1 MQRHPPPSNFDRTT
15 IFESACPTTTT
26 TTTYMSGRQFVEYV
40 AKRIPDAMR
49 EHPVLARDVIQR
61 CYASISVLDL
71 VRPQAFE
78 DARACAIAEIDGR
91 LSRFRTLA
99 RARQSAAPAHRNAPM
114 ASMTDRRGGA
124 DDVTEDGRLD

>member
-1 MQRHPPPSNFDRTT
+1 MQSRPPPSNFDRITL
-15 IFESACPTTTT
+15 FESACPTTTT
-26 TTTYMSGRQFVEYV
+26 RTYMNERQFIEYV

-49 EHPVLARDVIQR
+49 EHSVLAHDVIRR
-61 CYASISVLDL
+61 CYASISVFDLD
-71 VRPQAFE
+71 RPQAFE
-78 DARACAIAEIDGR
+78 DARAFAISEIDGR

-124 DDVTEDGRLD
+124 DDVTEDDRLD